1 MAPCLQSPDF
11 DPSILPLGLR
21 LGVYFMVACAVA
33 LAVLG
38 YSRPGKKNADA
49 TVVLSL
55 TGIAITVAA
64 FTQAIQA
71 VENPEGSKFTV
82 FHVYMALNILAV
94 ISIVGSWSLVHCQLL
109 YMSIKRDSNPNK
121 AWSLRFAELH
131 SKWTFKW
138 WCHHIQLLVM
148 AAFGVYATLK
158 YKKFKPLP
166 PCAPHWATDI
176 GTLHAAKAIYIMLLI
191 PIANNLLFGLPSFVL
206 TALAAR
212 IYIAQ
217 ADERPWSLFLTP
229 IVDNRTIYRAIMGFW
244 GVGMVLM
251 TITLTIVI
259 EVVFRKNVSDPG
271 WDFGSIYAVALAVV
285 PLQSMIKTIFR
296 VLSPNNPRPKW
307 RNALRN

>member
-11 DPSILPLGLR
+11 DPSILRGPGAPPRCLLHGGLR
-21 LGVYFMVACAVA
+21 RRISGFRVFETGKEECGEKDELPPHLSDCV
-33 LAVLG
+33 
-38 YSRPGKKNADA
+38 SRVKDA

-109 YMSIKRDSNPNK
+109 YMRIKRDSNPNK

-259 EVVFRKNVSDPG
+259 EVVFRKN
-271 WDFGSIYAVALAVV
+271 
-285 PLQSMIKTIFR
+285 
-296 VLSPNNPRPKW
+296 
-307 RNALRN
+307 